1 MYAKTSGWTG
11 QVRVLR
17 SCTGGGVRFSCDRG
31 FQQAPEFRGVLCT
44 MHVGR
49 MNFRRAVWMIT
60 TRAVFVQGV
69 LVNATIRQT
78 QGSLQGVQVERY
90 RGHGVEM
97 LELRPFRIDALLKRD
112 MNRCLARGFFVVT
125 QQGHS
130 LLSAHLLFMV
140 AVRLLCRSLRSR
152 GVQRARVALTE
163 KQLQHLMQNALA
175 IGVRAAVGRAQQ
187 ANLAQH
193 GVRPWTEQTRT

>member
-1 MYAKTSGWTG
+1 
-11 QVRVLR
+11 
-17 SCTGGGVRFSCDRG
+17 
-31 FQQAPEFRGVLCT
+31 
-44 MHVGR
+44 
-49 MNFRRAVWMIT
+49 MIT
-60 TRAVFVQGV
+60 TRAVCVQGV
-69 LVNATIRQT
+69 VVNATIRQT

-90 RGHGVEM
+90 RGHIVEM

-112 MNRCLARGFFVVT
+112 MNRCLARGFLFVT
-125 QQGHS
+125 QQGNS

-140 AVRLLCRSLRSR
+140 EVRLLCRNLRSR
-152 GVQRARVALTE
+152 GVQRARVTLME

-175 IGVRAAVGRAQQ
+175 IGAREAVGRAQQ